1 MTAICDKI
9 FPKKESAKTLLS
21 SSIPSSLIDG
31 DLILVNKLKSLS
43 LHLFQQGQIESCNVK
58 STHQKVISYSFLGRT
73 TDVRLSSVLK
83 LDAVDE
89 IHQFITE
96 ELKKRQK
103 TDTRYFNDRKGYLD
117 ASVKW
122 NQFYQRVKTNTA
134 YMEFSS
140 NAVTRK
146 SEYLEISNLIYYAI
160 QSTQKLSAEL
170 KGEICASL
178 PLIICEDID
187 KCKTGLLSRIH
198 HNILPFCMQEK
209 GVYQLHFFALKVIHA
224 VKNHLVQRTLE
235 EACNGQIDVHY
246 RNAFIQLM
254 QKTEGLGL
262 TQQEL
267 LKPEALTNLLLQSG
281 STHGTLPYWPIYQK
295 NKNIFYSP
303 DYLIQETILFYSQL
317 SEEEKELLGFD
328 LMSWCDWRLS
338 VFEDIYDLLD
348 KIRQEALLQPEP
360 NKQYLIDAAR
370 DVLDSIYIPC
380 PLNQLPMRHEFVR
393 LATKNLIRDL
403 FINEENGQLSRFGAI
418 LVLQTTGLFE
428 IEKKPE
434 SLKYQLLDQIGSKV
448 DLHRILEEQLEQ
460 KKICFDQI
468 PENLIEKNLENLRH
482 HPHWIL
488 NLNRDQVIDLI
499 AHIEELCLLVLRVV
513 PFDAFDDYTSWP
525 LVFKFNRQA
534 VLGRLTQKDPLKRIR
549 VQDIETKI
557 IDLDFLIVLLNTT
570 SNFLPPNQFWKIVP
584 KELYQNL
591 EFIHVL
597 TEFPLFLKGAPP
609 CILKNQRLARHAYEK
624 NSLALKFF
632 DLSPFEMSR
641 LRIEKHAYH
650 LLIKG
655 EYHFADWAIPKI
667 DKGSKMMKSTT
678 ILALVYR
685 FLFSGPFR
693 PLSLLEKGIYTI
705 TISTILLKKG
715 LQKMYPRRQN
725 AAIC

>member
-9 FPKKESAKTLLS
+9 FPKKKSVKTSLK
-21 SSIPSSLIDG
+21 SSIPSSLTDR
-31 DLILVNKLKSLS
+31 DLILVNKLKDLS
-43 LHLFQQGQIESCNVK
+43 LHLFQKGQIESCVIKN
-58 STHQKVISYSFLGRT
+58 THQKVISYSFLGRS
-73 TDVRLSSVLK
+73 TDVKLPSVLK
-83 LDAVDE
+83 LDAIDE
-89 IHQFITE
+89 IHRFITD

-103 TDTRYFNDRKGYLD
+103 NDSRYFDDKKGYLD

-122 NQFYQRVKTNTA
+122 NQFYHRVKKNTA
-134 YMEFSS
+134 YMEFSAD
-140 NAVTRK
+140 AVARK
-146 SEYLEISNLIYYAI
+146 REYLEISNLIYLAI

-170 KGEICASL
+170 REEVCASL

-209 GVYQLHFFALKVIHA
+209 GVYQLPFFALRVIHA

-235 EACNGQIDVHY
+235 EACGGQIDVHY

-254 QKTEGLGL
+254 QKMEGLGL

-267 LKPEALTNLLLQSG
+267 LKPEALTNLLLFSG
-281 STHGTLPYWPIYQK
+281 STHGTLPYRPIYQK
-295 NKNIFYSP
+295 NKNIYYSP
-303 DYLIQETILFYSQL
+303 DYLIQETIQFYSQL
-317 SEEEKELLGFD
+317 SEEEKEPLGFD
-328 LMSWCDWRLS
+328 LMSWCEWRLS

-348 KIRQEALLQPEP
+348 KIRQEAILQPNP
-360 NKQYLIDAAR
+360 NRQFFIDAAR
-370 DVLDSIYIPC
+370 NVLESIYIPC
-380 PLNQLPMRHEFVR
+380 PLNELPMKDEFVR

-403 FINEENGQLSRFGAI
+403 FINEQNGQLSKFGAI

-434 SLKYQLLDQIGSKV
+434 SLQYQLLDQLGSKV

-460 KKICFDQI
+460 EKISFDQI
-468 PENLIEKNLENLRH
+468 PENLIEMNLENLRH

-488 NLNRDQVIDLI
+488 NLNRDQVMDLI
-499 AHIEELCLLVLRVV
+499 THIEELCLLVLRVV
-513 PFDAFDDYTSWP
+513 PFDAFDDYNSWP

-557 IDLDFLIVLLNTT
+557 VDLDFLIVLLNTT

-597 TEFPLFLKGAPP
+597 TEFPLFLKEAPS
-609 CILKNQRLARHAYEK
+609 CILKNPILARHAYEK
-624 NSLALKFF
+624 NSMTLKFF

-655 EYHFADWAIPKI
+655 DYHFADWAIPKI
-667 DKGSKMMKSTT
+667 DKGLKMMKSTT
-678 ILALVYR
+678 ILAIVYR
-685 FLFSGPFR
+685 FLFSGPLR

-705 TISTILLKKG
+705 TISTILMKKG
-715 LQKMYPRRQN
+715 LQNIYPRR
-725 AAIC
+725 